1 MLILKLFWYIH
12 RVCIDN
18 SILEVYEFM
27 DPARCIYNDNGAKSQ
42 EDVKNY
48 VLEKLRDENR
58 VCHLLPLIHG

>member
-1 MLILKLFWYIH
+1 MFILKLFRYIH
-12 RVCIDN
+12 RVCLEN
-18 SILEVYEFM
+18 SILELYRFM